1 MQSPVHYWLA
11 LHCRGG
17 DDHRLNSGTII
28 GQSVYIEG
36 NVVSNSHIDELVNCE
51 GAQSTMVPA
60 NQTLFSLGDECKHFV
75 FVRSGQV
82 RVELLSTSGQQMVL
96 YRIHDGESCVMTT
109 ACLLGNNHYFAQALS
124 ETQVDLIL
132 IPHAIFRSRLNS
144 SADFRDYVFDGFSA
158 RLSALMQRTTELA
171 TWTVDQRIASV
182 LSHLMQSHGSPVN
195 LTHDQLA
202 LEIGSAREVVS
213 RRLAVFE
220 KQGIVAKQ
228 RGQIDILDAGKLNQL
243 LAQ

>member
-1 MQSPVHYWLA
+1 MN
-11 LHCRGG
+11 
-17 DDHRLNSGTII
+17 NSR
-28 GQSVYIEG
+28 
-36 NVVSNSHIDELVNCE
+36 IDELVNCQ
-51 GAQSTMVPA
+51 GAQSTTVPA
-60 NQTLFSLGDECKHFV
+60 NQYLFSLGDACSHFV

-82 RVELLSTSGQQMVL
+82 RVELLSTGGQQMLL

-124 ETQVDLIL
+124 ETDVDLLL
-132 IPHAIFRSRLNS
+132 IPQAVFRSRLDE
-144 SADFRDYVFDGFSA
+144 SADFRDFVFNGFSA
-158 RLSALMQRTTELA
+158 RLASLMQRTTELA

-182 LSHLMQSHGSPVN
+182 LTNLAQPAGTPVK

-213 RRLAVFE
+213 RRLAAFE
-220 KQGIVAKQ
+220 KQGIVAKH
-228 RGQIDILDAGKLNQL
+228 RGQIDIIDANKLHQL